1 MGTGSRTLPGL
12 GARWGVGLT
21 ALLIAAVMVS
31 LAAGAYP
38 VPLRDIPEVLLHAVF
53 PGVFQAAPDPT
64 AETVVIG
71 LRLPRTVL
79 AVIAG
84 AGLAVSGAAFQTL
97 FRNPLATP
105 DTLGVATLLGWSGLG
120 IQTLSF
126 LFGIAAVALVTSV
139 SRVPG
144 SNRILM
150 LILSG
155 IVVSALFS
163 ALVALIKFAAD
174 PESVLPSITFWLM
187 GSLASA
193 TWSGILMALPFVTL
207 GTVIL
212 YLYRWKLAALSLP
225 EDEARS
231 LGILVRRLRFTAILA
246 SALITS
252 SIVALCGLVGWVGLL
267 IPHAARM
274 LFGGSVR
281 RLIPGSILLGA
292 LFLIAVDAG
301 ARMVFDAEVPV
312 SVLTSL
318 IGAPAFIYLLR
329 RTGGVKA

>member
-1 MGTGSRTLPGL
+1 
-12 GARWGVGLT
+12 
-21 ALLIAAVMVS
+21 
-31 LAAGAYP
+31 
-38 VPLRDIPEVLLHAVF
+38 
-53 PGVFQAAPDPT
+53 
-64 AETVVIG
+64 
-71 LRLPRTVL
+71 
-79 AVIAG
+79 
-84 AGLAVSGAAFQTL
+84 
-97 FRNPLATP
+97 
-105 DTLGVATLLGWSGLG
+105 
-120 IQTLSF
+120 
-126 LFGIAAVALVTSV
+126 
-139 SRVPG
+139 
-144 SNRILM
+144 M

-207 GTVIL
+207 GTVLL

-231 LGILVRRLRFTAILA
+231 LGISVRRLRFTAILA

-281 RLIPGSILLGA
+281 RLIPGSVCL
-292 LFLIAVDAG
+292 
-301 ARMVFDAEVPV
+301 ARCF
-312 SVLTSL
+312 
-318 IGAPAFIYLLR
+318 LLR
-329 RTGGVKA
+329 STPEPGWCLTLKSRSLSSRPSSGRLPLFTCSERRAA

>member
-1 MGTGSRTLPGL
+1 MGTGSRHLPGL
-12 GARWGVGLT
+12 VPVGRRALGA
-21 ALLIAAVMVS
+21 LIAAVMVS

-79 AVIAG
+79 AAIAG
-84 AGLAVSGAAFQTL
+84 QGLRCPGPLFRRCSGIRSRPRIRSVSRPGASCGAA
-97 FRNPLATP
+97 LAI
-105 DTLGVATLLGWSGLG
+105 LLGWSGLG

-193 TWSGILMALPFVTL
+193 TWSGILMALPFVTA
-207 GTVIL
+207 
-212 YLYRWKLAALSLP
+212 RDRASLSLP
-225 EDEARS
+225 LETRGA
-231 LGILVRRLRFTAILA
+231 LA
-246 SALITS
+246 SR
-252 SIVALCGLVGWVGLL
+252 G
-267 IPHAARM
+267 
-274 LFGGSVR
+274 
-281 RLIPGSILLGA
+281 
-292 LFLIAVDAG
+292 
-301 ARMVFDAEVPV
+301 
-312 SVLTSL
+312 
-318 IGAPAFIYLLR
+318 
-329 RTGGVKA
+329 

>member
-1 MGTGSRTLPGL
+1 MRELRRLL
-12 GARWGVGLT
+12 GYLGPYRRD
-21 ALLIAAVMVS
+21 LLIAAVMVS

-79 AVIAG
+79 AAIAG

-105 DTLGVATLLGWSGLG
+105 DTLGVATG
-120 IQTLSF
+120 
-126 LFGIAAVALVTSV
+126 
-139 SRVPG
+139 
-144 SNRILM
+144 
-150 LILSG
+150 
-155 IVVSALFS
+155 
-163 ALVALIKFAAD
+163 
-174 PESVLPSITFWLM
+174 
-187 GSLASA
+187 ASC
-193 TWSGILMALPFVTL
+193 G
-207 GTVIL
+207 
-212 YLYRWKLAALSLP
+212 AALSLP

-231 LGILVRRLRFTAILA
+231 LGISVRRLRFTAILA

-281 RLIPGSILLGA
+281 RLIPGSVLLGA

-301 ARMVFDAEVPV
+301 ARMVFDAEIPV

-329 RTGGVKA
+329 KTGGVKA

>member
-1 MGTGSRTLPGL
+1 MGTGSRALPGL
-12 GARWGVGLT
+12 GARWGVGLL

-79 AVIAG
+79 AAIAG

-105 DTLGVATLLGWSGLG
+105 DTLGVATGASCGAALAILLGWSGLG

-155 IVVSALFS
+155 IERAFLSARS
-163 ALVALIKFAAD
+163 ADQIRGGSGVCSSLDHVLAD
-174 PESVLPSITFWLM
+174 GESRVCHMVRNPHGAPLCDARDR
-187 GSLASA
+187 AS
-193 TWSGILMALPFVTL
+193 
-207 GTVIL
+207 
-212 YLYRWKLAALSLP
+212 LSLP
-225 EDEARS
+225 LETRGA
-231 LGILVRRLRFTAILA
+231 LA
-246 SALITS
+246 SR
-252 SIVALCGLVGWVGLL
+252 G
-267 IPHAARM
+267 
-274 LFGGSVR
+274 
-281 RLIPGSILLGA
+281 
-292 LFLIAVDAG
+292 
-301 ARMVFDAEVPV
+301 
-312 SVLTSL
+312 
-318 IGAPAFIYLLR
+318 
-329 RTGGVKA
+329 

>member
-1 MGTGSRTLPGL
+1 MGTGSRALPGL
-12 GARWGVGLT
+12 GARWGVGLL

-64 AETVVIG
+64 AET
-71 LRLPRTVL
+71 
-79 AVIAG
+79 AAIAG

-105 DTLGVATLLGWSGLG
+105 DTLGVATGASCGAALAILLGWSGLG

-207 GTVIL
+207 GTVLL

-231 LGILVRRLRFTAILA
+231 LGISVRRLRFTAILA

-281 RLIPGSILLGA
+281 RLIPGSVLLGA

-301 ARMVFDAEVPV
+301 ARMVFDAEIPV

-329 RTGGVKA
+329 KTGGVKA